1 MCGERFL
8 PTLRKGRIEMNN
20 LKQETISD
28 IVAEMRRLNPEKF
41 LSTPWYCEPLPNR
54 MRSYA
59 DRIEEAAKR
68 EREARDEMARSDIDS
83 VCAKYGRL
91 VKKLRSENKRLC
103 SALRPVLD
111 AYISQD
117 DHSAKVYDSML
128 DAAVCVRAVRDAKRI
143 YKGGDK

>member
-117 DHSAKVYDSML
+117 DHSAKVYDSRL
-128 DAAVCVRAVRDAKRI
+128 DAAVCVHAVRDAKRI